1 MEYVRRMRRL
11 IGHEPLLL
19 VGAAVLVLQ
28 EGRLLM
34 IRRTDNLTW
43 GIPGG
48 ALERGESLE
57 QTARRETREETG
69 LLVGDLTLFEL
80 FSGPELYYR
89 YPNGDETYNVSAVYF
104 ANEVQ
109 GEICLDPEEHSEY
122 RYFDLRD
129 LPQDVSPPI
138 RVVLDRLTEKFA

>member
-48 ALERGESLE
+48 ALEPGEFLE

-69 LLVGDLTLFEL
+69 LILGDLTLFEV

-89 YPNGDETYNVSAVYF
+89 YPNGDETYNVSAVYI
-104 ANEVQ
+104 AGEVQ
-109 GEICLDPEEHSEY
+109 GEICLDPAEHSEY